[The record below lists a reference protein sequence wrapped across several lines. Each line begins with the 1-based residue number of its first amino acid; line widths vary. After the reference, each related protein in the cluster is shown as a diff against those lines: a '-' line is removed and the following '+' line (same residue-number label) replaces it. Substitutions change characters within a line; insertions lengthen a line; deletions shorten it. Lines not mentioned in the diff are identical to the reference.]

1 MNDAQG
7 QPPIVLDAYAAA
19 SCPVKTHNRYD
30 RTLTPPGRR
39 GAAIAMRATSEA
51 LQEAFSETR
60 AFVQQMQDYLAGLPD
75 AVDLRPLTDAEWP
88 ERERATTD
96 ALMGGAAVVI
106 GPALPIDRA
115 GHRSGQPDL
124 LVRGSSRVD
133 GRPGYYPVQ
142 IKRHQILERGRETD
156 QIRANRVRDPQPER
170 SATIPGLALRPT
182 RERDL
187 LQVAHYWRMLQAARW
202 EAPGTPCAGL
212 ITIDQLSN
220 QRPGTPLRE
229 AGESA
234 FIWWIDL
241 TAKTIRTFSRTAVE
255 HWRLRSPLERYDHEF
270 AFRLKVAQTAR
281 QRVGATDD
289 PPPMVQPIVVP
300 ECDSCLWWDCCRP
313 LLGNDDLSLRIDKS
327 RLDVREISVLR
338 SLGVTGLADLADANL
353 DELLPHYL
361 PEVSHRP
368 GAEPRLRLAARRARM
383 LASGVELERQTN
395 GPMITAPRSLE
406 VDLDIETSANNL
418 VYLWGFL
425 IDGTPA
431 GTSRGTGHPGPRY
444 RGFADFA
451 DLDDAA
457 EATLA
462 REALGWLAGI
472 LDRYPDAL
480 VFHYSEFETQ
490 HIRKLAQSTGDPVIR
505 HAVKLVDEHF
515 VDLFAVVRQ
524 HFFGAHGLG
533 LKTVA
538 HAATGFTWRDEDPGG
553 LNSQRWFTDAVHGAD
568 EATRMAARERVLA
581 YNEDDVRATHAL
593 RRWLR
598 QQTSEAGVEDLD
610 R

>member
-1 MNDAQG
+1 VNDVPG
-7 QPPIVLDAYAAA
+7 QPPILLDAYAAA
-19 SCPVKTHNRYD
+19 SCPVKTQNRYD
-30 RTLTPPGRR
+30 RTLNLPSRR

-51 LQEAFSETR
+51 LQEAFSEGR
-60 AFVQQMQDYLAGLPD
+60 IFVQQMQDYLASLPD
-75 AVDLRPLTDAEWP
+75 VVDLRPLSDVEWP
-88 ERERATTD
+88 ERERATID
-96 ALMGGAAVVI
+96 ALAGDARVVI
-106 GPALPIDRA
+106 GPQLPIDSA

-124 LVRGSSRVD
+124 LVRGFGHAD

-142 IKRHQILERGRETD
+142 IKRHQILERGRPTD
-156 QIRANRVRDPQPER
+156 QIRASRASDPLFEQ
-170 SATIPGLALRPT
+170 AVMIPGLGVRPT

-187 LQVAHYWRMLQAARW
+187 LQIAHYWRMLQAAGW
-202 EAPGTPCAGL
+202 EAQGAPFAGL
-212 ITIDQLSN
+212 LTIDQLSN
-220 QRPGTPLRE
+220 ERPGSPLRQ
-229 AGESA
+229 ASDA
-234 FIWWIDL
+234 AIIWWIDL
-241 TAKTIRTFSRTAVE
+241 AAKTIRTFSRTAAE

-270 AFRLKVAQTAR
+270 AFRLKVAETAR
-281 QRVGATDD
+281 RRVGGVDD
-289 PPPMVQPIVVP
+289 PPPMVRPIVVP
-300 ECDSCLWWDCCRP
+300 ECDACQWWDWCRP
-313 LLGNDDLSLRIDKS
+313 LLGDDDLSLRIDKS

-383 LASGVELERQTN
+383 LASGVELERQTS
-395 GPMITAPRSLE
+395 GPVITAPRSLE
-406 VDLDIETSANNL
+406 IDLDIETSADNL

-425 IDGTPA
+425 IDAAAAESGGDPHHPA
-431 GTSRGTGHPGPRY
+431 QPRY
-444 RGFADFA
+444 QGFASFV
-451 DLDDAA
+451 DLSDAEETA
-457 EATLA
+457 LA
-462 REALGWLAGI
+462 RRALGWLAGV

-505 HAVKLVDEHF
+505 HAVELLDDHF
-515 VDLFAVVRQ
+515 VDLFAVVRR

-568 EATRMAARERVLA
+568 ETTRSAARDRVLA

-598 QQTSEAGVEDLD
+598 QQTSEVA
-610 R
+610 